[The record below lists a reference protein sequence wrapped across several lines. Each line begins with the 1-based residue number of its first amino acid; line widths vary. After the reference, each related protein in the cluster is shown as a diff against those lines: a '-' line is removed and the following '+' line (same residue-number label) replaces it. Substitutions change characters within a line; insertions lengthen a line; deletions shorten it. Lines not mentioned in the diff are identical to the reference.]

1 MPDETDE
8 RRQPNGDDRRQEL
21 IRTIVRADI
30 RAEFRDIGIFADD
43 DDGLRA
49 TRLNFEWLDRQ
60 RRSDPDLQELLAWVR
75 SERDRRDEEQRRAA
89 DSRAEVRRAFLGK
102 GAEWLWHIV
111 SAAIAGTL
119 TYVFTTRG
127 HS

>member
-1 MPDETDE
+1 MLGAPE
-8 RRQPNGDDRRQEL
+8 PSEL
-21 IRTIVRADI
+21 LASVRTIVRS
-30 RAEFRDIGIFADD
+30 EFRDIGIFADD
-43 DDGLRA
+43 NESLRA

-60 RRSDPDLQELLAWVR
+60 RQADPDLQELLAWVR
-75 SERDRRDEEQRRAA
+75 SERDRREDELRRAA

-111 SAAIAGTL
+111 SAAIAGTV
-119 TYVFTTRG
+119 TYLFTTRG